1 MVRRLH
7 LYMNNPTAGGVDG
20 TEISGGDG
28 SLPLTF
34 NLNAS
39 ANESKAKI
47 CAVRC
52 ESGYS
57 IEGGCEIYFTGASA
71 GKWTVALN
79 DFSSSEDPETMALDF
94 ANWENAITID
104 NVSTVNSVFWVR
116 ATSSSLESP
125 QNDTSVILHAD
136 GEVVEIN
143 G

>member
-1 MVRRLH
+1 MAHIH
-7 LYMNNPTAGGVDG
+7 LYMNNPTEGGVDG

-39 ANESKAKI
+39 ANESKAQKV
-47 CAVRC
+47 AVRC

-57 IEGGCEIYFTGASA
+57 IEGACEIYFSGTSADKWAVASDDNFSDS
-71 GKWTVALN
+71 TLAL
-79 DFSSSEDPETMALDF
+79 TF
-94 ANWENAITID
+94 ANWQDSMTIGG
-104 NVSTVNSVFWVR
+104 VSTVNNIFWVR
-116 ATSSSLESP
+116 SSASSLESP
-125 QNDTSVILHAD
+125 RNDTSVTLHAD